1 MLTIES
7 LIAVLSLCIACY
19 SLGYNR
25 RKHDARQKNDR
36 PKPVN
41 LSDHFLIH

>member
-25 RKHDARQKNDR
+25 GKHDAKTENDR

>member
-1 MLTIES
+1 LATIAES
-7 LIAVLSLCIACY
+7 MMP
-19 SLGYNR
+19 
-25 RKHDARQKNDR
+25 RQKNDR